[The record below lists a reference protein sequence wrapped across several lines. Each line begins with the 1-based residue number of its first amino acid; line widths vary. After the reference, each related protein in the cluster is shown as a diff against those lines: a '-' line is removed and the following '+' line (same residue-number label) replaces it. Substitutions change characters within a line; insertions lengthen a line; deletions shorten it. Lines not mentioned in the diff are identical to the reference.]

1 VTYTHQNENSSYQ
14 EVSVISKFLF
24 LLCLISILYGNLAHA
39 HPVAYAGSDSIMTWN
54 SKEMSDWMYTHTFTT
69 SYSLSARFQRVITS
83 DGERQFYIPHL
94 NFLAKRWNEL
104 DSQANIYLSVG
115 HGGEKVNK
123 SLKDTSFLAVE
134 TDWESRKYYAS
145 FREEALLVYK
155 KRSSDLYMTKLR
167 AGFAPY
173 LGQFNEL
180 NSWFILEASILS
192 KGIDS
197 YTLTPYV
204 RLFYHNVLTEFG
216 VSQKGAAQFNFMI
229 HF

>member
-1 VTYTHQNENSSYQ
+1 
-14 EVSVISKFLF
+14 
-24 LLCLISILYGNLAHA
+24 
-39 HPVAYAGSDSIMTWN
+39 
-54 SKEMSDWMYTHTFTT
+54 
-69 SYSLSARFQRVITS
+69 
-83 DGERQFYIPHL
+83 
-94 NFLAKRWNEL
+94 L